1 MRSYR
6 PASYSQQARKLC
18 DKQILYIKSGLTTIE
33 EAEEILFNTYRSPLV
48 KQRAIKRFGRKIRKG
63 V

>member
-1 MRSYR
+1 MRTYR
-6 PASYSQQARKLC
+6 PPSYSQQARKLC
-18 DKQILYIKSGLTTIE
+18 DKQILYIKSNLTTIK
-33 EAEEILFNTYRSPLV
+33 EAREILFNTYRSPLV

>member
-1 MRSYR
+1 MKTYR
-6 PASYSQQARKLC
+6 PTSYSQQARKLC
-18 DKQILYIKSGLTTIE
+18 DKQILYIKSNLTTIE